1 MWQKNVRYLDYNAS
15 SGLSPHVRQRLI
27 ESLKNEETLSA
38 NPSSLHRPGQSG
50 QRVLIRSKES
60 VKQSI
65 GAGSERDDL
74 LFTSSGTEANQTV
87 LWTLASAWSCL
98 VIGAGEH
105 PATFDLVSEL
115 KKVHPKLEV
124 LVLPL
129 LDSGEYDLGQLRSL
143 LGQLEKRG
151 VPGVALSLFWANNET
166 GVLTNLQDLA
176 GVLKSVSLKTTLH
189 LDAAQVLGKIRF
201 SVKESPADFVTFSAH
216 KIGALSGTGAI
227 WSRNSEMLR
236 PLISGSQGS
245 GLRGGSENLL
255 GIQAM
260 AFGCEA
266 LDPESFQSHTRPL
279 RDFLETE
286 LKKRFPSVV
295 IHGEGSPRVSN
306 TSRFGFS
313 GLEKYRNWVELLDL
327 KGFAVSA
334 GSACKSKVVE
344 PSRVLLQM
352 GVPEN
357 LALNSIRVSLGLH
370 TTRQEVL
377 DFLDALESILS
388 AGGAES

>member
-60 VKQSI
+60 VKISI

-87 LWTLASAWSCL
+87 LWTLASACSCL

-105 PATFDLVSEL
+105 PATFDLISALE
-115 KKVHPKLEV
+115 KAHPNLEV

-129 LDSGEYDLGQLRSL
+129 QSTGEYDLDQLRSL
-143 LGQLEKRG
+143 LLRLQEKG

-166 GVLTNLQDLA
+166 GVLTNLQALT
-176 GVLKSVSLKTTLH
+176 GVLKSAPLKTTLH

-201 SVKESPADFVTFSAH
+201 SVEDSPADFVTFSAH

-227 WSRNSEMLR
+227 WCRNPEWLK
-236 PLISGSQGS
+236 PLISGSQNS

-266 LDPESFQSHTRPL
+266 LDPESFQAHTGPL
-279 RDFLETE
+279 RDFLESE
-286 LKKRFPSVV
+286 LQSRFPTVV
-295 IHGEGSPRVSN
+295 IHGAGALRVSN
-306 TSRFGFS
+306 TSRFGFT

-334 GSACKSKVVE
+334 GSACKSRVVE

-377 DFLDALESILS
+377 DFLDALDSILS
-388 AGGAES
+388 AEGVES